1 MSIFTTVFKSLMVE
15 RPARKHDYA
24 GWAGE
29 IERDGKALS
38 QKLRDSAESEK
49 NRKVLSHVIGI
60 ERWAQSRAKVAL
72 GEPFTQDE
80 YDGYRPA
87 RDASWSDMVEQFS
100 AARAESVNIAKQYAA
115 ANLPI
120 TTTVQ
125 HNDFGDLTTR
135 GWLRYIYMHGS
146 FEARAIK

>member
-1 MSIFTTVFKSLMVE
+1 MSIIANIFKSIMVE

-29 IERDGKALS
+29 LERDGKALS
-38 QKLRDSAESEK
+38 EKLRNSAETEK

-60 ERWAQSRAKVAL
+60 ESWAQTRAKVAL
-72 GEPFTQDE
+72 GEPFIQDE

-87 RDASWSDMVEQFS
+87 RDANWDDMVQQFS
-100 AARAESVNIAKQYAA
+100 TIRADSIELAKQYAA

-120 TTTVQ
+120 TTTVK

-135 GWLRYIYMHGS
+135 GWLRYICMHGS